1 MKPIVLVLAASF
13 LLWSVQQASGAESQT
28 TGVRYDLTALLAMA
42 SERNPSLAVAEAGIG
57 ASQGRLLGAKAYP
70 NPELLVG
77 AGPGRALEG
86 PPNRRTE
93 EGVRLSQPLEWI
105 PKRSARIRAAEHDVE
120 AQTFERKDAALSV
133 TAEVTS
139 AFYDLLGAQR
149 ELALAMQT
157 LGAVE
162 RLAATA
168 RKRVEA
174 GEAANFERV
183 KAEVEL
189 QRTTKEVER
198 ARSHVTQTRAAL
210 AGATGADL
218 GRDFEVLGEFPE
230 ARVDRSLDNL
240 LEIAMRQHPRIL
252 GSARTLT
259 RRAALLDS
267 VRASRVPDVSL
278 FGSFEHEI
286 DRESYRLGLS
296 VPIPLWS
303 QRQGEI
309 AEAAAVA
316 RRAEAEAQQV
326 RLELTKTLTQTFE
339 QYRIAHG
346 QIELF
351 RKGLL
356 RQAEEAVDI
365 ARKSYQVGEI
375 SLLELLDAQRVA
387 FQTTREFYQAQVALA
402 SALATLDRLT
412 GGLP

>member
-1 MKPIVLVLAASF
+1 MRRIVSIIVVG
-13 LLWSVQQASGAESQT
+13 LLWSVQYAYGAEPQAP
-28 TGVRYDLTALLAMA
+28 RAPYDLAQLLSIAL
-42 SERNPSLAVAEAGIG
+42 ERNPSLAVGEADVG
-57 ASQGRLLGAKAYP
+57 ASRGRLLGAKAYP
-70 NPELLVG
+70 NPELTIG

-86 PPNRRTE
+86 PPNRGTE
-93 EGVRLSQPLEWI
+93 EGVKLSQPLEWM

-120 AQTFERKDAALSV
+120 AQTFERKETALRV
-133 TAEVTS
+133 TAEVTT
-139 AFYDLLGAQR
+139 AFYDLLGTQR
-149 ELALAMQT
+149 ELALAAQT
-157 LGAVE
+157 FDAVE
-162 RLAATA
+162 RLAVTA

-174 GEAANFERV
+174 GEAAKFERV

-189 QRTTKEVER
+189 QRATKEVER
-198 ARSHVTQTRAAL
+198 ARSHVAQTRAAL
-210 AGATGADL
+210 AGATGSDL

-230 ARVDRSLDNL
+230 SQVDRSLDTL

-252 GSARTLT
+252 AGERALT
-259 RRAALLDS
+259 RRAALLES
-267 VRASRVPDVSL
+267 ARASRVPDVSI
-278 FGSFEHEI
+278 FGSFDHEI

-296 VPIPLWS
+296 VPFPLWS

-309 AEAAAVA
+309 AEAAATV
-316 RRAEAEAQQV
+316 RRAEAELQQV
-326 RLELTKTLTQTFE
+326 RLELVRALSQAFE
-339 QYRIAHG
+339 QYRIAYG

-387 FQTTREFYQAQVALA
+387 FQTTREFYQAQIALA
-402 SALATLDRLT
+402 TALATLDRLT